1 MISIMKVV
9 CCVRPDSSPEVSERV
24 SEHFELRT
32 AFRRKSSLKRE
43 NSEEGCDGRS
53 ERTPKKAGTGML
65 VAFEETC
72 LV

>member
-1 MISIMKVV
+1 MFDLTPRRRYLRGSRK
-9 CCVRPDSSPEVSERV
+9 
-24 SEHFELRT
+24 HFELRT
-32 AFRRKSSLKRE
+32 AFRRKILVEAGE